1 MAETLEI
8 AKENLEH
15 AQHGQ
20 FHGDGS
26 ARKIA
31 MLVAALAAGL
41 ALSEIGEKAAQNAY
55 LTHHIQASD
64 DWAFFQAKSVRMNLY
79 TMFADTWEV
88 QPGADPKKIAA
99 ARANATRMNDDPK
112 DGDGRKQ
119 LMEKARASEAARA
132 AAFHRYH
139 FYELAVGGLQISIV
153 LASISVVTRVNAL
166 AWAGAALG
174 VGAGVFAGLTA
185 MGVV

>member
-15 AQHGQ
+15 AAHG
-20 FHGDGS
+20 HNDGS

-41 ALSEIGEKAAQNAY
+41 ALAEIGEKAAQNSY

-64 DWAFFQAKSVRMNLY
+64 DWAFFQAKTIRMNMY
-79 TMFADTWEV
+79 AMFADTWEA
-88 QPGADPKKIAA
+88 QPGADPKKIAG
-99 ARANATRMNDDPK
+99 ARANAERMNDDPK
-112 DGDGRKQ
+112 AGDGRKQ
-119 LMEKARASEAARA
+119 LMEKARTSEATRE

-139 FYELAVGGLQISIV
+139 FFELAVGGLQISIV
-153 LASISVVTRVNAL
+153 LASIAVVTRVTAL
-166 AWAGAALG
+166 AWGAAALG
-174 VGAGVFAGLTA
+174 LAAGAFAVLTAAGV
-185 MGVV
+185 V